1 MSFAPRRRAT
11 KSIDGFFGF
20 YMMKFFKRLI
30 AANLILF
37 GAFAFAQNNSGQA
50 DSDFSAKKANRQT
63 ALRYLRI
70 AKSYAVQGDWQ
81 KASASATA
89 GNNYDSSVAD
99 LWYLMA
105 LSQYN
110 NGATRKKVL
119 PILQNSLNG
128 TEWVDYN
135 RSSARIFYADLLCS
149 VGKAR
154 EALET
159 LDERPMIY
167 SADAEYVRIKSYY
180 TLGGADNVQK
190 AREKVDVS
198 RRIYPNDERFPNLFF
213 AYEYKIMRQK
223 NYASGTFDYMPPS
236 GEARK
241 TADYFIS
248 RVPEYNKQDPELEV
262 YAAIFAQDETRGRL
276 LKAFDARGFKSPLFA
291 AAAVEEGVLSEE
303 KALDYFLDF
312 MDKGVDLFELELFAS
327 VLKNEDVKKTFF
339 EYLNSYSGVLYVD
352 TNRTLENNLTIYY
365 NRGRPS
371 KILYD
376 SDNDGGLDW
385 SAELDFGVPK
395 SAHFEDKKIDV
406 YYGTYPSPVRIVFEE
421 VPGEEGITI
430 FNLAD
435 ETVDAKIFDVKA
447 DEFLACAGFAN
458 DFYIVDENSL
468 WNGPSLFD
476 IDRLILSISS
486 MEKPSKEREGALI
499 RFSMLD
505 GAPYAADYL
514 IGDKLYAHAQFTK
527 PLTRNVD
534 RDGDGIFETTEIY
547 ADNDGSVIVSK
558 EDSDAATQNIWGSPV
573 ARPLIYLQMIQIDQ
587 NGDTI
592 PDFIEEYWTLGGR
605 RATWDS
611 NFDGEW
617 NERYTV
623 FPRKPGDSLV
633 ELTEFYILSNDK
645 KVPVAIKLVDGAP
658 VEVKVD
664 QEDVLVTKGVND
676 GFYWVDAV
684 GSEAQEMNLLGQANG
699 ADQGVLMQF
708 DDGDY
713 FLQAVSIGQ
722 IIYGRALKKSDEVKK
737 AEKENALEKIKAS
750 QSGEDEKN

>member
-1 MSFAPRRRAT
+1 MSCFKKSLFLCLIALGALSFA
-11 KSIDGFFGF
+11 
-20 YMMKFFKRLI
+20 
-30 AANLILF
+30 
-37 GAFAFAQNNSGQA
+37 
-50 DSDFSAKKANRQT
+50 SDFSARKANRQT

-70 AKSYAVQGDWQ
+70 AKNYAAQEDWQ
-81 KASASATA
+81 KAFASASA

-135 RSSARIFYADLLCS
+135 RSSARIFYADLLCAT
-149 VGKAR
+149 GRAQA
-154 EALET
+154 ALDT
-159 LDERPMIY
+159 LDERPLIY

-180 TLGGADNVQK
+180 TLGGAENVQK

-198 RRIYPNDERFPNLFF
+198 RRIYPNDERFPSLFF
-213 AYEYKIMRQK
+213 AYEYKIMYQK
-223 NYASGTFDYMPPS
+223 NYATGSFDYMPPS

-241 TADYFIS
+241 TADYFVS
-248 RVPEYNKQDPELEV
+248 RVPEYNKQNPELEV
-262 YAAIFAQDETRGRL
+262 YAAIFAQDDKRARL

-291 AAAVEEGVLSEE
+291 AAAIEEGVMEE
-303 KALDYFLDF
+303 DKALDYFLDF
-312 MDKGVDLFELELFAS
+312 MEKGVDLFEVERFAS
-327 VLKNEDVKKTFF
+327 VLKSEQVKKTFF
-339 EYLNSYSGVLYVD
+339 DYLNSYSGSLYVD
-352 TNRTLENNLTIYY
+352 TNKSLETNLTIFY

-376 SDNDGGLDW
+376 ADNDGVVDW
-385 SAELDFGVPK
+385 TSELDFGVPK
-395 SAHFEDKKIDV
+395 YAHFEDKKIDV

-435 ETVDAKIFDVKA
+435 ETVDALIYLVKP
-447 DEFLACAGFAN
+447 DEFLAGAGFEG

-468 WNGPSLFD
+468 WSGPNLFD

-514 IGDKLYAHAQFTK
+514 IDGKLYAHAQFTK
-527 PLTRNVD
+527 PLTRSVD
-534 RDGDGIFETTEIY
+534 RDGDGIFETTEVY

-558 EDSDAATQNIWGSPV
+558 DDSDAATQNIWGTPV
-573 ARPLIYLQMIQIDQ
+573 SRPKIYLQMIQIDQ
-587 NGDTI
+587 NNDTL

-611 NFDGEW
+611 DYDGDW

-623 FPRKPGDSLV
+623 FPRQPDESLV
-633 ELTEFYILSNDK
+633 ELTEFYLLSGK
-645 KVPVAIKLVDGAP
+645 KKIPVSIKLVDGAP
-658 VEVKVD
+658 VEIKVD
-664 QEDVLVTKGVND
+664 NADVSVTKGAKD
-676 GFYWVDAV
+676 GFYWVDAA
-684 GSEAQEMNLLGQANG
+684 GNESQELNALGQMNG
-699 ADQGVLMQF
+699 AEQGVLQQF

-713 FLQAVSIGQ
+713 FLQAISIGPN
-722 IIYGRALKKSDEVKK
+722 IYCRAIKKSDEVKA
-737 AEKENALEKIKAS
+737 AEKENELEKEKAS
-750 QSGEDEKN
+750 QSDENEKK